1 MKIDAFCPKCGAV
14 MEFKYARV
22 IDETSAVI
30 DTDCPE
36 CNTIHDIYI
45 EASEP
50 LCRICQT
57 EPAFS
62 GLCKGCEIAR
72 VADLCERSLA
82 WAAGVL
88 STQHGEGNP
97 YKWMTEEW
105 HEFVEGYE
113 DARCD

>member
-22 IDETSAVI
+22 IDDRTVGI
-30 DTDCPE
+30 DVE
-36 CNTIHDIYI
+36 CECARRDTIYI
-45 EASEP
+45 EAYEP

-62 GLCKGCEIAR
+62 VDGLCKGCEIAR
-72 VADLCERSLA
+72 TADVAKRSPA

-97 YKWMTEEW
+97 YGWMTEEW
-105 HEFVEGYE
+105 HEFVEG
-113 DARCD
+113 C